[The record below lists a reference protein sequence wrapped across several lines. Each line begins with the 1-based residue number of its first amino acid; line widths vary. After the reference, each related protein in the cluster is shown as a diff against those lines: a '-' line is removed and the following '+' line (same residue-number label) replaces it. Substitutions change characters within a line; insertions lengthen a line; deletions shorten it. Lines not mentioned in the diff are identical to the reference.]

1 MTSMDSGVDMGND
14 SNDSFITQQEF
25 STAGMATTTTTTIT
39 TTLTAALNCENGTNT
54 FLVHTK
60 PLSLQSPISS
70 VPAIQKDTDTG
81 SSEILMPI
89 SSVSPSILNPSEYR
103 RYTSSRNSTRNF
115 RLEDNFRL
123 YQRGLEELRLP
134 CTHSVDRLRCTDVV
148 KYKPN
153 CYGKMKSFRSSRN
166 RRIDVAWSYA
176 FNRDPAIHKKIL
188 LTKMRFATATN
199 NTELMKRLLTNGM
212 SPDFHD
218 EKGQTALHIAS
229 SQGYTDM
236 VQLLLLHGANPNQ
249 RDCVGNTPLHLASL
263 CCRISIITLLLKA
276 GAEIVSRDK
285 DGFNP
290 LQLAQQHLR
299 LCQER
304 FKGSNVDDM
313 LKVKQEIHEIVNLLL
328 TYLQK
333 QKNSQEAVEALSKV
347 YSSLSL
353 SNTADQIQYDVK
365 GLLANL
371 NGLNIAS

>member
-1 MTSMDSGVDMGND
+1 MDSGVDMGND

-25 STAGMATTTTTTIT
+25 STAGTGTATTTTTTIT

-54 FLVHTK
+54 FLIQTR
-60 PLSLQSPISS
+60 PLSLQTPISS
-70 VPAIQKDTDTG
+70 VSAIQKDKG
-81 SSEILMPI
+81 SEILMPI
-89 SSVSPSILNPSEYR
+89 STVSPIDLKPN
-103 RYTSSRNSTRNF
+103 
-115 RLEDNFRL
+115 
-123 YQRGLEELRLP
+123 GLDELRLP
-134 CTHSVDRLRCTDVV
+134 CTHYVDRLRYTDVV
-148 KYKPN
+148 KFKPN
-153 CYGKMKSFRSSRN
+153 YYGKMKSFRSSRHP
-166 RRIDVAWSYA
+166 DFDFFYA
-176 FNRDPAIHKKIL
+176 LKGGPVSHKKLL
-188 LTKMRFATATN
+188 LTKMRLATATN
-199 NTELMKRLLTNGM
+199 NMELMERLLTNGM
-212 SPDFHD
+212 SPNFHD

-263 CCRISIITLLLKA
+263 CCRISIVTLLLKA

-285 DGFNP
+285 DGVNP
-290 LQLAQQHLR
+290 LQLAQEHLR

-304 FKGSNVDDM
+304 FKGSNTDDM
-313 LKVKQEIHEIVNLLL
+313 LKVKQEIYEIVHLLL

>member
-25 STAGMATTTTTTIT
+25 STAGAGTATTTTTTIT
-39 TTLTAALNCENGTNT
+39 TTLTAASNYENGTNT
-54 FLVHTK
+54 FLIQTR
-60 PLSLQSPISS
+60 PSSLQSPISS
-70 VPAIQKDTDTG
+70 VSPIQKDTDNG
-81 SSEILMPI
+81 NSEILMPMGSFPPMI
-89 SSVSPSILNPSEYR
+89 FSPAKCKMWR
-103 RYTSSRNSTRNF
+103 ASRTRNF

-123 YQRGLEELRLP
+123 YHEGLEELDLRP
-134 CTHSVDRLRCTDVV
+134 PTVDPFRMREMV
-148 KYKPN
+148 KYKPS
-153 CYGKMKSFRSSRN
+153 CYGKMKSNRN
-166 RRIDVAWSYA
+166 RNVAWSYA

-199 NTELMKRLLTNGM
+199 NTELLKRLLTNGM

-229 SQGYTDM
+229 SEGYTDM

-276 GAEIVSRDK
+276 GAEIVSRDM

-290 LQLAQQHLR
+290 LQLAQEHLR

-304 FKGSNVDDM
+304 FKGTSVDDM

-347 YSSLSL
+347 YSSLSV
-353 SNTADQIQYDVK
+353 SNTVDQIQYDVK

-371 NGLNIAS
+371 DGLNIAS